1 MSSPENIIFSEEIPS
16 VRAEAVKLK
25 SQGVQIIILLS
36 HSGYGVDLV
45 IAEQVPDLDIIVGS
59 HSHSFLYT
67 GIWTFFK
74 KIYQHCKILEI
85 IRYFEINGSPQF

>member
-1 MSSPENIIFSEEIPS
+1 MSSPENIQFSDEIPS
-16 VRAEAVKLK
+16 VRAEAAKLK

-45 IAEQVPDLDIIVGS
+45 IADQIPDLDIIVGS

-67 GIWTFFK
+67 GN
-74 KIYQHCKILEI
+74 CKLYWHSVHQKGYIDLKLA
-85 IRYFEINGSPQF
+85 RNKLF